1 MRSSFPLANAGVEKP
16 SVMENRP
23 DMDGFQVRR
32 AVRHLRRGGVVAHAT
47 EGVWGLACNPF
58 DRNAVGRILALK
70 GRSPKKGLIVIGASA
85 DCFAQE
91 LQFLPVAD
99 RRMVEASWPGAVSW
113 ILPNRRFPAWIVG
126 SGGGVAARVPG
137 DAQARRLCAGFGGPL
152 VSTSAN
158 PSGHPATADV
168 LRVRLWFQGRIDYL
182 LPGRTQG
189 RQGPSQLRTLAGD
202 VLR

>member
-1 MRSSFPLANAGVEKP
+1 MRSSFPLAKAGVKEP
-16 SVMENRP
+16 SVTEDRAGI
-23 DMDGFQVRR
+23 DGFHVRQ

-70 GRSPKKGLIVIGASA
+70 GRSPRKGLIVIGASA
-85 DCFAQE
+85 DCFAPE
-91 LQFLPVAD
+91 LKSLPVAD

-113 ILPNRRFPAWIVG
+113 ILPNRRFPAWIAG

-137 DAQARRLCAGFGGPL
+137 HAQARRLCAGFGGPL

-158 PSGHPATADV
+158 PSGRPATADA

-182 LPGRTQG
+182 LPGRTEG

>member
-1 MRSSFPLANAGVEKP
+1 MRSSFPLAKAGVNKP
-16 SVMENRP
+16 SVTEDRAGI
-23 DMDGFQVRR
+23 DGFHVRQ
-32 AVRHLRRGGVVAHAT
+32 AARHLRRGGVVAHAT

-58 DRNAVGRILALK
+58 DRSAVGRILALK
-70 GRSPKKGLIVIGASA
+70 GRSPRKGLIVIGASA
-85 DCFAQE
+85 DCFAPE
-91 LQFLPVAD
+91 LKSLPVAD

-113 ILPNRRFPAWIVG
+113 ILPNRRFPAWIAG

-137 DAQARRLCAGFGGPL
+137 HAQARRLCAGFGGPL

-158 PSGHPATADV
+158 PSGRPATANA

-182 LPGRTQG
+182 LPGRTEG

>member
-1 MRSSFPLANAGVEKP
+1 MRSSFPLANAGVEEP
-16 SVMENRP
+16 SVTEGRTCI
-23 DMDGFQVRR
+23 DGFHVRR

-58 DRNAVGRILALK
+58 DRSAVGRILALK
-70 GRSPKKGLIVIGASA
+70 GRSPSKGLIVIGAGA
-85 DCFAQE
+85 DCFAPE
-91 LQFLPVAD
+91 LEPLPVAD

-113 ILPNRRFPAWIVG
+113 ILPNRRFPAWIAG
-126 SGGGVAARVPG
+126 SGGDVAARVPG
-137 DAQARRLCAGFGGPL
+137 HAQARRLCAGFGGPL

-158 PSGHPATADV
+158 PSGRPATANA